1 MLVAEGSAIVMAMI
15 QTGKIDAI
23 VGVSCLSVLERAF
36 PHMEAAAIPGVAIP
50 LLHDD
55 CRDTGVDVEWIW
67 DVIHLT
73 SEDRTHR
80 MDLDALRR
88 DVDAWFARRALEEI
102 LGPRGTSDAHDIA
115 LDWLGRAG
123 KRWRPFLTA
132 CVYRAV
138 RENPEAPL
146 PIALRQIA
154 LAVECFH
161 KASLIHDDIEDD
173 DATRYGEPAL
183 HVEHGVPVALNVGDL
198 LIGEGYR
205 LLAEC
210 DAPADVRVELLR
222 IAADGHRRLCLGQG
236 AELAWAR
243 QPRPLTS
250 GDVAQIFR
258 LKTAPAFEVALRL
271 GAAFAEASPDVHA
284 TLARYSEALGIAY
297 QTRDDVE
304 DLTGGEAPDDLT
316 ALRPTLPLA
325 IAYERAK
332 GAPKDVLAR
341 VWSRRT
347 EDGDGLEARRTL
359 DELGVVAQCRGLV
372 DLHKEQAIRTLP
384 ELTNASLK
392 GLLRRVV
399 GKIFRVEI
407 EGWCSEFEARNAASG
422 ARGAAAT
429 R

>member
-1 MLVAEGSAIVMAMI
+1 
-15 QTGKIDAI
+15 
-23 VGVSCLSVLERAF
+23 
-36 PHMEAAAIPGVAIP
+36 
-50 LLHDD
+50 
-55 CRDTGVDVEWIW
+55 
-67 DVIHLT
+67 
-73 SEDRTHR
+73 
-80 MDLDALRR
+80 
-88 DVDAWFARRALEEI
+88 
-102 LGPRGTSDAHDIA
+102 
-115 LDWLGRAG
+115 
-123 KRWRPFLTA
+123 
-132 CVYRAV
+132 
-138 RENPEAPL
+138 
-146 PIALRQIA
+146 
-154 LAVECFH
+154 
-161 KASLIHDDIEDD
+161 
-173 DATRYGEPAL
+173 
-183 HVEHGVPVALNVGDL
+183 VALNVGDL
-198 LIGEGYR
+198 LVGEGYR

-384 ELTNASLK
+384 ELTNTSLK